1 MENLDAMSILI
12 VIGLT
17 YWLTARYYKK
27 KFGIKTVQIIE
38 RPDPEDEPE
47 SLAKQAYRK
56 HKERMTVKFED

>member
-47 SLAKQAYRK
+47 SLAKQA
-56 HKERMTVKFED
+56 